1 MEIAGEKSNRKTVS
15 WKELFGEKL
24 HAGHLGFVH
33 VPTSKIGI
41 LKKWHTKIHVSL
53 KDATK

>member
-1 MEIAGEKSNRKTVS
+1 MEIAGEKSNWKTVS